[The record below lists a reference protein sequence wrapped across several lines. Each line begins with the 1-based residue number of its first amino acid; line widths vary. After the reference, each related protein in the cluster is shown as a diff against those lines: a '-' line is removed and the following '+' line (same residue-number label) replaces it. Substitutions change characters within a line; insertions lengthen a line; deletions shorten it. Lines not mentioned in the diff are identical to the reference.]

1 MTIEQLIRLKELVE
15 NVIVD
20 EKEKEKK
27 KNDKQNNDD
36 VVDFEF

>member
-1 MTIEQLIRLKELVE
+1 MTIEQLVRLKELVE
-15 NVIVD
+15 NVIDD

-36 VVDFEF
+36 VVDF